1 MTAQLGLN
9 QLRATRMCVE
19 LQQLMSLLDSAS
31 SSAPD
36 AAAAVRNFLASIQGQ
51 QGLGSGATRQQQAD
65 VPYPHLNHLLPTS
78 TTVPMIDT
86 ASTEYL
92 DSLLSF
98 LPPAVIT
105 LAAHPSND
113 SKAEPG
119 PAEVERA
126 KASMSLENKRTLLK
140 KVLRSPQFYQS
151 LGTLTMALRDGGLPS
166 VADALGIQV
175 QNGGYVEQGT
185 VPMGGGQAVE
195 AFVEG
200 VKKAAKD
207 SQKKG

>member
-1 MTAQLGLN
+1 
-9 QLRATRMCVE
+9 
-19 LQQLMSLLDSAS
+19 MSLLDSAS
-31 SSAPD
+31 SSDPNDA
-36 AAAAVRNFLASIQGQ
+36 AAAAVRNFLAAMQGQ
-51 QGLGSGATRQQQAD
+51 PGLSGGTARQQQAD

-78 TTVPMIDT
+78 TTVPMIDV

-98 LPPAVIT
+98 LPPSVVM
-105 LAAHPSND
+105 LAANPSSD
-113 SKAEPG
+113 HKANHD

-126 KASMSLENKRTLLK
+126 KAQMSIDSKRTLLK

-175 QNGGYVEQGT
+175 QNGGYIQQGT

-200 VKKAAKD
+200 VKKAAKKN
-207 SQKKG
+207 QEKE